1 MKRTPLYETP
11 HKNHERHLCALVEKG
26 TAIAEYKELVRDP
39 MFVCWLCG
47 RVAKVEESLCHPI
60 PL

>member
-1 MKRTPLYETP
+1 MYETR

-26 TAIAEYKELVRDP
+26 TTIAEYKELVRDP
-39 MFVCWLCG
+39 RFVCWLCG
-47 RVAKVEESLCHPI
+47 RVAKVKESLCHPI